1 MAMQTTPQT
10 SVDQILAFLARHH
23 SNDVDNFFG
32 ALLAEIH
39 GIFNVDFAFVGKLDS
54 RTTTYVDT
62 LAFIADGQP
71 LDNFRYSLKGTPCE
85 NVLNETTC
93 CFSQGVAALFP
104 EDDQLADMNI
114 DSYVGTILRSS
125 SHLPLGVLSV
135 MSKKPMS
142 NTDELRRVLEIASMR
157 AASTLELL
165 LADDEIRKTNARYHA
180 VVEDQ
185 MELVSRYDSKGVRT
199 FVNDAYCSFNNVRRE
214 DLIGT
219 SAYAGMSPE
228 ALQTL
233 MELHDKLTPQSPLAH
248 FETCTENAQGN
259 TVWVQ
264 WSKRG
269 LFDTN
274 GHLLEIQAVG
284 RDITEQKLAE
294 QQRKVALIQAERA
307 NKVKSE
313 FLANMSHELR
323 TPLNSIIGFA
333 EIIKTEVFGA
343 HKTSKY
349 TEYAGDILHSAR
361 HLLSVINDIL
371 DISRVE
377 SGEIDLHLEVVDV
390 ASVCTGCI
398 SMMRTQ
404 ADDKKLSLELVTQPG
419 LPDLR
424 ADKRHLR
431 QIVLNALSNAI
442 RFTPAGGSVTIT
454 LGCDDTAFTLAVADT
469 GIGIAE
475 EDFDLVLEPFGQVRH
490 DSTVT
495 HAGTGLGL
503 AICKRLVEQHGGSVS
518 LRSKLNKGTTIT
530 FSFPLE
536 PGTG

>member
-1 MAMQTTPQT
+1 MVMPKNTQSP
-10 SVDQILAFLARHH
+10 VDQILSFLARHH
-23 SNDVDNFFG
+23 SADVDNFFG
-32 ALLAEIH
+32 KLLTEIH
-39 GIFNVDFAFVGKLDS
+39 AIFNVDFAFVGKLDS
-54 RTTTYVDT
+54 HTTSYVDT

-71 LDNFRYSLKGTPCE
+71 QSNFRYSLTGTPCE

-93 CFSQGVAALFP
+93 CFADGVAARFP
-104 EDDQLADMNI
+104 EDINLVEMKV

-125 SHLPLGVLSV
+125 SNHPLGVLSI
-135 MSKKPMS
+135 MSKSPM
-142 NTDELRRVLEIASMR
+142 TDTEELRRVLEIASMR

-165 LADDEIRKTNARYHA
+165 LAGDEIRKTNARYHA

-185 MELVSRYDSKGVRT
+185 MELVSRYDSKGIRT

-214 DLIGT
+214 NLIGT
-219 SAYAGMSPE
+219 SAYDGMAPE
-228 ALQTL
+228 ALQNLMTL
-233 MELHDKLTPQSPLAH
+233 HHSLTPQSPLGH
-248 FETCTENAQGN
+248 FETCTEDAEGN
-259 TVWVQ
+259 PVWVQ

-269 LFDTN
+269 LFDQN
-274 GHLLEIQAVG
+274 GELLEIQAVG

-294 QQRKVALIQAERA
+294 QQRKIALIQAERA

-323 TPLNSIIGFA
+323 TPLNSVIGFS
-333 EIIKTEVFGA
+333 EIIESEIFGA
-343 HKTSKY
+343 HRTPKY

-377 SGEIDLHLEVVDV
+377 SGEIDLHPESVDV
-390 ASVCTGCI
+390 ASVCTGCL

-404 ADDKKLSLELVTQPG
+404 AKAKEMTLELVAE
-419 LPDLR
+419 PDLPSLN

-431 QIVLNALSNAI
+431 QIVLNALSNAL
-442 RFTPAGGSVTIT
+442 RFTPAGGSVTVRLDHDETTFRI
-454 LGCDDTAFTLAVADT
+454 AVSDT

-475 EDFDLVLEPFGQVRH
+475 EDFNLVLEPFGQVRH

-503 AICKRLVEQHGGSVS
+503 AICKRLVELHGGSVS
-518 LRSKLNKGTTIT
+518 LKSQLSKGTTIT
-530 FSFPLE
+530 FIFPRD
-536 PGTG
+536 PAAR

>member
-1 MAMQTTPQT
+1 MAMQKITRPP
-10 SVDQILAFLARHH
+10 VDQILEFLARHH
-23 SNDVDNFFG
+23 SDDVDNFFG

-39 GIFNVDFAFVGKLDS
+39 GIFNVDYAFVGKLDS
-54 RTTTYVDT
+54 CSSSDVDT
-62 LAFIADGQP
+62 LAFIAHGHPQ
-71 LDNFRYSLKGTPCE
+71 DNFRYSLKGTPCE
-85 NVLNETTC
+85 DVLNGTTC
-93 CFSQGVAALFP
+93 CFTKDVAAKFP
-104 EDDQLADMNI
+104 QDPHLIDMKI
-114 DSYVGTILRSS
+114 ESYIGTILLSS
-125 SHLPLGVLSV
+125 SHVPLGVLSV
-135 MSKKPMS
+135 MSKSPLS
-142 NTDELRRVLEIASMR
+142 APDDLRRVLEIASMR

-228 ALQTL
+228 ALQNL
-233 MELHDKLTPQSPLAH
+233 MTLHDRLTPSSPLAH
-248 FETCTENAQGN
+248 FETSAKNAEGN

-269 LFDTN
+269 LFDADGN
-274 GHLLEIQAVG
+274 LLEIQAVG
-284 RDITEQKLAE
+284 RDVTEQKLAE
-294 QQRKVALIQAERA
+294 QQRKIALIQAERA

-323 TPLNSIIGFA
+323 TPLNSVIGFA
-333 EIIKTEVFGA
+333 EILKDQTFGV
-343 HKTSKY
+343 HVTPRY
-349 TEYAGDILHSAR
+349 TEYAGDILNSAR

-377 SGEIDLHLEVVDV
+377 SGEIDLHPEFVDV
-390 ASVCTGCI
+390 VSVCTGCL
-398 SMMRTQ
+398 SMMRPQ
-404 ADDKKLSLELVTQPG
+404 ADDKKLVLDLIRQPG
-419 LPDLR
+419 LPELR

-442 RFTPAGGSVTIT
+442 RFTPDGGAVTIT
-454 LGCDDTAFTLAVADT
+454 LGYDDAAFTIAVSDT

-503 AICKRLVEQHGGSVS
+503 AICKRLVELHGGSVS
-518 LRSKLNKGTTIT
+518 LQSKLDKGTTII

-536 PGTG
+536 PVAG